1 MNTRG
6 ELELDANRVE
16 PENQAEFAPGPDP
29 DQKIK
34 FPIFFSK
41 NQIRHY
47 ACSPRKRTACC
58 VNVCP
63 KKGMLLFTLIVGHPV
78 VYGIQELNEI
88 APTDTPVQDLRKR
101 AD

>member
-1 MNTRG
+1 MH
-6 ELELDANRVE
+6 
-16 PENQAEFAPGPDP
+16 
-29 DQKIK
+29 
-34 FPIFFSK
+34 
-41 NQIRHY
+41 HY

-101 AD
+101 ADQAIKDS